1 MPFESTTMVPR
12 VLSAVASTASSAGDD
27 VALSLVAPA
36 VPPSSSSPPQPLSTR
51 APRARTVVANVVL
64 RMGSPSVGRLPSAGA
79 GTREHGVRGRAV
91 QSGPATDQ
99 AARVVGT
106 GGQDGAMT
114 APGNGSQRPQHV
126 VVV

>member
-1 MPFESTTMVPR
+1 MPFASTTMVPR

-36 VPPSSSSPPQPLSTR
+36 LPPSSSPPQPLSTR

-91 QSGPATDQ
+91 QSGRASDQ

-106 GGQDGAMT
+106 GGQDGVMT

-126 VVV
+126 VV